1 MKINYVKRVNKMDEP
16 KKKYYVIHIEQN
28 GRYAE
33 DGCHLAIDAIDEGC
47 EPAMFALA
55 QEHDVIFIVY
65 GQQISIK
72 TSHEIIKS

>member
-1 MKINYVKRVNKMDEP
+1 MDEP
-16 KKKYYVIHIEQN
+16 KNRYYVIHIERN
-28 GRYAE
+28 GQYAE
-33 DGCHLAIDAIDEGC
+33 DGCHLALTAIDEGC

-55 QEHDVIFIVY
+55 QEHDVMIFY